1 MRNGVP
7 AWITEAWQAED
18 VRRALAL
25 TPLGKVFG
33 QLEHGLI
40 TVQEF
45 ADQVNRIVGAPT
57 EGPRGGGMMSFQAWM
72 RAVDSAVQ
80 AEVGLSV
87 HDLADANFRDWYE
100 DGVSPSEA
108 AVDVLADNGWER

>member
-33 QLEHGLI
+33 QLERGLI
-40 TVQEF
+40 TVREF
-45 ADQVNRIVGAPT
+45 ADQVNRIVG
-57 EGPRGGGMMSFQAWM
+57 
-72 RAVDSAVQ
+72 
-80 AEVGLSV
+80 
-87 HDLADANFRDWYE
+87 
-100 DGVSPSEA
+100 
-108 AVDVLADNGWER
+108 